1 MKRLMVYVLAATS
14 FVVLICVAV
23 LRWSEAEPSISVP
36 ASDPPS
42 MAPAP
47 VDSLDDLLASAE
59 AAIVTNDP
67 FRLGNVPAS
76 VRYDPRE
83 DLAAAAGVAQPPPL
97 RPTMTLRAIVG
108 GPPWQAVVDG
118 LPGQPANTIVRAGST
133 YDKLV
138 ARSVT
143 RDSVVIQG
151 PDTTWVLRFRRPE

>member
-1 MKRLMVYVLAATS
+1 MKRLMVHAVAATS
-14 FVVLICVAV
+14 FVVLISVAV
-23 LRWSEAEPSISVP
+23 LRWSGAVPEISAPRV
-36 ASDPPS
+36 DPPP
-42 MAPAP
+42 MAPGS
-47 VDSLDDLLASAE
+47 VDSLDDVLASAE

-133 YDKLV
+133 YDKLI